1 MKQILPKLKQ
11 LNKHLSFL
19 RKSFTKR
26 GFRHAI
32 IYINGLIALNNKTIK
47 QISKVYTEKEPESS
61 LNRIL
66 SESKFKQDEL
76 QTRYLKKIKYYA
88 KGQEISLI
96 YDDTLIERE
105 GKKVEETQRHKNH
118 ASGAEYITGHQFFTS
133 IIYTPLI
140 QLPLFPKL
148 YSKNTNSKIEMAL
161 DLVDLVMGNMPLNN
175 VIMDS
180 WYSDKK
186 IIKKCMTKGIRV
198 VCAIKSNRK
207 IAFEYG
213 EWFKLSKFA
222 KNIPKGD
229 YSYYLI
235 DEKDY
240 KIAEYKVKLNGI
252 PFVKMITAKEK
263 ERKKYSKCRFFIST
277 KRSDTPAVIIRYYST
292 RWVIE
297 TYHWD
302 MKQNLGFAKL
312 FLRKKEG
319 IVRHAIFCAIAYAVL
334 KLFMFFRGMEMT
346 IGECIIYIQNKE
358 MDGFI
363 QEIIEVE
370 DRKERIEMFR
380 EVFIRETG
388 EV

>member
-1 MKQILPKLKQ
+1 MKQLLPKLKQ

-32 IYINGLIALNNKTIK
+32 VYINGLITLNKKTIK
-47 QISKVYTEKEPESS
+47 QISNAYTEKENESS
-61 LNRIL
+61 LNRVL
-66 SESKFKQDEL
+66 SESKFKQNEL
-76 QTRYLKKIKYYA
+76 QARYLKKIKYYT
-88 KGQEISLI
+88 KGHEISLI
-96 YDDTLIERE
+96 FDDTLVERE
-105 GKKVEETQRHKNH
+105 GKRVEETQRHKNH
-118 ASGAEYITGHQFFTS
+118 AEGAEYITGHQFFTS
-133 IIYTPLI
+133 IIYTPRL

-148 YSKNTNSKIEMAL
+148 YSKNTDSKIQMAL
-161 DLVDLVMGNMPLNN
+161 DLVDLVMGSMPLEN

-198 VCAIKSNRK
+198 VCAIKSNRR
-207 IAFEYG
+207 IAFEPG
-213 EWFKLSKFA
+213 RWIKLSKFS
-222 KNIPKGD
+222 KSIPKKD

-240 KIAEYKVKLNGI
+240 KIADYKVKLNGI

-263 ERKKYSKCRFFIST
+263 EGKKYAKTRFFIST
-277 KRSDTPAVIIRYYST
+277 KKDDTPAVIVRYYGT
-292 RWVIE
+292 RWIIE

-302 MKQNLGFAKL
+302 IKQNLGFAKL

-319 IVRHAIFCAIAYAVL
+319 IVRHSIFCTIAYAVL
-334 KLFMFFRGMEMT
+334 KLFMFFRGINMT
-346 IGECIIYIQNKE
+346 IGECISYIQNKE

-370 DRKERIEMFR
+370 DKEERIALFR